1 MYLAPLQYDNKSRE
15 TAFLAFSR
23 LKTIKL
29 LIFWQ
34 YQDTIFFFRYIILK
48 YTGEELEGESDF
60 LWN

>member
-1 MYLAPLQYDNKSRE
+1 MAQVMYLAPLQYDNKSRE

-34 YQDTIFFFRYIILK
+34 YQDTIFFLGTSF
-48 YTGEELEGESDF
+48 
-60 LWN
+60 